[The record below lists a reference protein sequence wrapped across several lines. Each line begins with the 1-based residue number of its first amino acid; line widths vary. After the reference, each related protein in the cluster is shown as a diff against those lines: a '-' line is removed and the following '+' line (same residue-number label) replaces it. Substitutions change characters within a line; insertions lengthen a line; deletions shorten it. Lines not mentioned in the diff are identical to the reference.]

1 VSHNSLRC
9 LRVLADAQPPDWTG
23 DWGHLFCADHKLSS
37 KTSITCWAN
46 AISIQQPYHLHKQWV
61 LPKGSDH
68 CLILCVNNE
77 ALIKRGRREDRG
89 RSNVVMQR
97 VCYQERKVKCA
108 LSTWNRMLSHT
119 ILVSFAP
126 SLSDEHSTV
135 MNYLF
140 TLPMSR
146 GKVFFLSHKHNKL
159 IKSLEIS
166 WFSCVRKDCL
176 LFVSTFGW
184 IIHVL

>member
-1 VSHNSLRC
+1 
-9 LRVLADAQPPDWTG
+9 
-23 DWGHLFCADHKLSS
+23 
-37 KTSITCWAN
+37 
-46 AISIQQPYHLHKQWV
+46 
-61 LPKGSDH
+61 
-68 CLILCVNNE
+68 
-77 ALIKRGRREDRG
+77 
-89 RSNVVMQR
+89 MQR

-166 WFSCVRKDCL
+166 
-176 LFVSTFGW
+176 
-184 IIHVL
+184 